1 MKPSDGYIALIAN
14 PKSGA
19 SSSHKRLRRSFR
31 QYLNSEGYEVRLLK
45 TESLGHA
52 SDLALQA
59 HQDPRCQM
67 VVVAGGDGTVR
78 EVVQGLVGSTKPLMI
93 IPSGTEN
100 LLASELGFGNKLSTL
115 IQTFQEGYT
124 RPLDLGTINGKYFTC
139 VSGFGFDGEIM
150 DRVTKMR
157 DGHIDYFDYA
167 SPLWQ
172 TFWSHTFHP
181 IQVELDG
188 QVIFNGLGMVVV
200 GNATRYA
207 LGLSVLRHADVSDGL
222 LDVCIFKCTYRP
234 HLLKHYLT
242 VLFKRHTRCSDVI
255 YQQGTRVKVSSPTKK
270 VKTQVD
276 GDPGPPLPADIS
288 VVPGALQVMVPKEF
302 KPEGT
307 WRRLFRLLG

>member
-1 MKPSDGYIALIAN
+1 MNPRDGYIALIAN

-31 QYLNSEGYEVRLLK
+31 EYLNSKGYEVRLLK

-52 SDLALQA
+52 SELASEV
-59 HQDPRCQM
+59 HQDQTCQM

-78 EVVQGLVGSTKPLMI
+78 EVVQGLVGSSKPLMI

-100 LLASELGFGNKLSTL
+100 LLASELGFGNKLETL
-115 IQTFQEGYT
+115 IQTFEDGYI
-124 RPLDLGTINGKYFTC
+124 RPLDLLTLNGKCFTC
-139 VSGFGFDGEIM
+139 VSGFGFDGDVM

-172 TFWSHTFHP
+172 TFWSHTFYP
-181 IQVELDG
+181 IKVELDG
-188 QVIFNGLGMVVV
+188 EVIYDDLGMAVV

-222 LDVCIFKCTYRP
+222 LDVCILKCRYRP
-234 HLLKHYLT
+234 HLVKHYLT
-242 VLFKRHTRCSDVI
+242 ILFKRHTRCSDVI
-255 YQQGTRVKVSSPTKK
+255 YQQGKHVKISSPSKK
-270 VKTQVD
+270 IKTQVD
-276 GDPGPPLPADIS
+276 GDPGPPLPADIHIM
-288 VVPGALQVMVPKEF
+288 PGAIQVMVPKEF

-307 WRRLFRLLG
+307 WKRLLRLLG